1 MTRPGVY
8 LDRSDCD
15 LAAFEA
21 LIAQPLL
28 PEAVPR
34 AAEVLGK
41 VPVYDMAECGAD
53 LEDPVAR
60 RGLLAEWAW
69 VLGDG
74 PGVFVQRAA
83 VPEPEVIDAVTALY
97 LRVIEQERA
106 AGAGGADHFAASG
119 ANDRIW
125 NSLQKLCLA
134 EPALFVRYFGAPAI
148 AGAAEAWLGPGFQMT
163 AQVNLVRPGGA
174 AQEAH
179 RDYHLGFQTE
189 ESALRYPVHVH
200 TLSPYLTLQG
210 GIAHGPTPVESGPTQ
225 LLPWSQQFAAGYLA
239 YRDPAFRAVF
249 EASCVQIPLEK
260 GDALFFNPA
269 LFHAAGANRSPDIQR
284 LVNLMQV
291 SSAFGRAMEAL
302 DRDAMA
308 RAVYPHLQR
317 MAAEGQ
323 LRPAQVAAAIACSA
337 EGYPFPSNL
346 DTDPPRG
353 GLAPESQAALMT
365 RALAEGQSPEAFAAA
380 LDAHGARRAP

>member
-1 MTRPGVY
+1 MSRPQVY
-8 LDRSDCD
+8 FDRTDCD
-15 LAAFEA
+15 LDAFKA
-21 LIAQPLL
+21 LIAQPL
-28 PEAVPR
+28 PKDAVPR
-34 AAEVLGK
+34 AAEVVAR
-41 VPVYDMAECGAD
+41 VPVYDMDVCGAD
-53 LEDPVAR
+53 LEDPEAR

-69 VLGDG
+69 VLGEG
-74 PGVFVQRAA
+74 PGVFVQRNA
-83 VPEPEVIDAVTALY
+83 VPEPEVIDGVTALY
-97 LRVIEQERA
+97 TRVIADERA

-148 AGAAEAWLGPGFQMT
+148 AAAAEAWLGPGFQMT

-189 ESALRYPVHVH
+189 ETALSYPAHVH
-200 TLSPYLTLQG
+200 RLSPYLTLQG

-225 LLPWSQQFAAGYLA
+225 LLPWSQQFGPGYLA

-249 EASCVQIPLEK
+249 DEAAVQIPLEK

-269 LFHAAGANRSPDIQR
+269 LFHAAGANRSADIQR

-291 SSAFGRAMEAL
+291 SSPFGRAMEAL
-302 DRDAMA
+302 DRAAMA
-308 RAVYPHLQR
+308 RAIYPHLQR
-317 MAAEGQ
+317 MVADGS
-323 LRPAQVAAAIACSA
+323 LRPAQVAAAIACTA

-346 DTDPPRG
+346 DTDPPIG

-365 RALAEGQSPEAFAAA
+365 RALSEGQTPEDFSVA
-380 LDAHGARRAP
+380 LAAHGARRAP

>member
-1 MTRPGVY
+1 MSQPQVY

-15 LAAFEA
+15 LDAFRT
-21 LIAQPLL
+21 LIAQPLQRD
-28 PEAVPR
+28 AVPR
-34 AAEVLGK
+34 AAEVLHK
-41 VPVYDMAECGAD
+41 VPVYDMTARGAD
-53 LEDPVAR
+53 LENPEAR

-83 VPEPEVIDAVTALY
+83 VPEPEVIDEVTALY
-97 LRVIEQERA
+97 VRVIAEERA

-148 AGAAEAWLGPGFQMT
+148 AAAAEAWLGPGFQMT

-189 ESALRYPVHVH
+189 ETARAYPAHVH

-210 GIAHGPTPVESGPTQ
+210 GIAHGRTPVESGPTQ
-225 LLPWSQQFAAGYLA
+225 LLPWSQQFAPGYLA

-249 EASCVQIPLEK
+249 DTASVQIPLEK

-269 LFHAAGANRSPDIQR
+269 LFHAAGANRSADIQR

-302 DRDAMA
+302 DRAAMV
-308 RAVYPHLQR
+308 RAIYPHLQQ
-317 MAAEGQ
+317 MGAEGR
-323 LRPAQVAAAIACSA
+323 LRPAQVAAAIACAA

-346 DTDPPRG
+346 DTDPPVG

-365 RALAEGQSPEAFAAA
+365 RFLAEGQTFEAFSEA
-380 LDAHGARRAP
+380 LEAHTIRRNP